1 VRLEAKRPLLVLRLS
16 ALGDIIHTIP
26 AVAAIRKSRPDY
38 AIGWVVEAAYREL
51 VEKIAPVDQIFP
63 VRMRRWRK
71 APFSGRVRK
80 EIGAFRREIRAF
92 ASGGTSIDFQ
102 GLVKSA
108 YLGVMSGSR
117 ERYGFDRRSIRERAA
132 LLFTNWRI
140 EVDRTRHV
148 IEWNMELAAS
158 VGARPIDPLSV
169 DFQRFALDR
178 SGRLAKLRQSHRV
191 VLVPG
196 AGAPRKTWSVARY
209 GELAE
214 RIAREVSA
222 RSLVVWGPGEESLAH
237 AIGEASRA
245 VTVAP
250 PTDLREL
257 AYLLAGAEVVI
268 GGDTGPVH
276 LAAALRIPV
285 VGLYG
290 PTDPGRNGPW
300 GQIERCVETFSSS
313 RSMDE
318 IEVPAVL
325 NRVVEVLTAGAAAC

>member
-38 AIGWVVEAAYREL
+38 AIGWVVEAAYRDL
-51 VEKIAPVDQIFP
+51 VEKIAPVDQVFP

-71 APFSGRVRK
+71 APFSSRART
-80 EIGAFRREIRAF
+80 EIGTFRKEIRAF
-92 ASGGTSIDFQ
+92 TSGGTSIDFQ

-117 ERYGFDRRSIRERAA
+117 ERCGFDRRSIRERAA
-132 LLFTNWRI
+132 LLFTNRRI

-158 VGARPIDPLSV
+158 VGARPIDPLSI
-169 DFQRFALDR
+169 DFRRFGLDR
-178 SGRLAKLRQSHRV
+178 SGRLGELLQSHRI

-196 AGAPRKTWSVARY
+196 AGAPRKMWSVAHY

-214 RIAREVSA
+214 GIAREVSA

-257 AYLLAGAEVVI
+257 AFLLAGADVVI

-276 LAAALRIPV
+276 LAAALRTPV

-290 PTDPGRNGPW
+290 PTDPRRNGPW
-300 GQIERCVETFSSS
+300 GQIERCVETFSDS

-318 IEVPAVL
+318 IEVPSVL
-325 NRVVEVLTAGAAAC
+325 HRVVEVLTAGAAAC